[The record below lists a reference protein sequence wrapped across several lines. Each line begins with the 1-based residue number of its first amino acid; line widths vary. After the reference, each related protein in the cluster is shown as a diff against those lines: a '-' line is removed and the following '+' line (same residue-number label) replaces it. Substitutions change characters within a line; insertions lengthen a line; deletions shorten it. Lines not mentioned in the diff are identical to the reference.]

1 MVHRI
6 QNRNPGYSDF
16 AANGLTHSFVF
27 NGNNTNPVSHGANA
41 LKLENE
47 IVTNDLQNQTSNQSV
62 NDMNNQYHEELLKN
76 QEINEVEDNKSE
88 KDEISFLKETSESFQ
103 ETEVNSNDLRE
114 FGVDTNEP
122 DLFSSENANLDTN
135 EFLNST
141 EDEKEEDDLEIP
153 AFLRRQKN

>member
-1 MVHRI
+1 MT
-6 QNRNPGYSDF
+6 Q
-16 AANGLTHSFVF
+16 SFVF

-76 QEINEVEDNKSE
+76 QEINEVEDNKSL
-88 KDEISFLKETSESFQ
+88 KDEMSFSKETSESFQ

-122 DLFSSENANLDTN
+122 DLFSSSNDYSETNDLSNAL
-135 EFLNST
+135 S
-141 EDEKEEDDLEIP
+141 EDNDDDDDLEIP